1 MSRSVSLLCLVVLL
15 LIPAAFSQQLQISPS
30 SLNFKNQVINTASAT
45 QTVTLTNSGSGSL
58 TISSIVPSGMYT
70 ETNDCTVLNAGQ
82 SCSVDVSFTPSII
95 GITTGA
101 VTILSTAQTAAQ
113 SVGLSGNGLAP
124 VKISPGTLNFG
135 AVSVGTSS
143 QPKLVK
149 LTNQQTSAL
158 SIKAIATSGNYTQ
171 TNSCPSSLA
180 AGSSCSIGVVFQ
192 PTSSTIVQG
201 ALSFSTDATGPA
213 PVSLVG
219 TGTGGPQSNVSLSL
233 ASLDFGTLAAGLFSK
248 TQTVTLTNTSST
260 ASLNIQSVNIS
271 GFGIYDLQFARPPCS
286 GLIAPGGQCVIV
298 AFFNPL
304 ATLMPANDPG
314 AITIVD
320 DDVTSPQVIGLS
332 ASGSSELVF
341 RPAVLHFGP
350 QKVGTTSPPQI
361 VTVDSTLQGQEGI
374 FLSMVSSGDF
384 SFTGFGK
391 TACQTGGIIPAGCT
405 IAVTFTPSR
414 VGAVNGAVTFDSYP
428 LCSFSACPA
437 PSVLSLIGTGQ

>member
-15 LIPAAFSQQLQISPS
+15 LSSAVFSQQLQILPS
-30 SLNFKNQVINTASAT
+30 TLTFKNQVINMASAS
-45 QTVTLTNSGSGSL
+45 QTVTLTNSGTTSV
-58 TISSIVPSGMYT
+58 TVNSIVPSGMYT
-70 ETNDCTVLNAGQ
+70 DSNDCTVLNAGQ
-82 SCSVDVSFTPSII
+82 SCSVNVAFTPSII
-95 GITTGA
+95 GTTTGA
-101 VTILSTAQTAAQ
+101 VTILSSAQTAAQ

-124 VKISPGTLNFG
+124 IKISPGNLNFG
-135 AVSVGTSS
+135 AVAVGTSS

-149 LTNQQTSAL
+149 LTNQQATAVN
-158 SIKAIATSGNYTQ
+158 IKAIATSGNYTQ
-171 TNSCPSSLA
+171 TNNCPSSLP
-180 AGSSCSIGVVFQ
+180 AGGSCSIQVVFQ
-192 PTSSTIVQG
+192 PTSSTVIQG
-201 ALSFSTDATGPA
+201 AMSFSTDATGPA

-219 TGTGGPQSNVSLSL
+219 TGTGGPQSNVSLS
-233 ASLDFGTLAAGLFSK
+233 AANLDFGALAAGLFSK

-260 ASLNIQSVNIS
+260 ASLNIQSVSIS
-271 GFGIYDLQFARPPCS
+271 GFGIYDLQFARPPCN

-304 ATLMPANDPG
+304 ANLMQASDPG

-332 ASGSSELVF
+332 GAGSSELVF

-374 FLSMVSSGDF
+374 FLSMSSTGDF

-391 TACQTGGIIPAGCT
+391 TACQTGGIIPTGCT

-414 VGAVNGAVTFDSYP
+414 VGAVNGAITFDSYP
-428 LCSFSACPA
+428 LCSLSACPA